1 MAYPTVS
8 APYGFQP
15 INSIGGTPYAG
26 STRLVPVASGAVY
39 TGDLVEMLSSGT
51 CAVISSGSAAAQCL
65 GVCVGVQYTNS
76 SGQPV
81 QGQYYPASQSTSTAL
96 AFGYVVDDPN
106 AVFKVVA
113 TNGQTTTPTAFTRAI
128 VGSNVAMSVATG
140 NTTTGDS
147 YYGIDGTSAGTTA
160 TLPIRVVDVVPDT
173 ATGAANATATT
184 YFEFLVKFNLHQY
197 NDTTGV

>member
-51 CAVISSGSAAAQCL
+51 CAVISSGTAAAQCL

-76 SGQPV
+76 SGQTV
-81 QGQYYPASQSTSTAL
+81 QAQYAPSSGVTNVVA
-96 AFGYVVDDPN
+96 YVVDDPR
-106 AVFKVVA
+106 ALFKV
-113 TNGQTTTPTAFTRAI
+113 AI
-128 VGSNVAMSVATG
+128 VSSGTTMSTLTRTAVGQNAPVALNSG
-140 NTTTGDS
+140 NANTGDS
-147 YYGIDGTSAGTTA
+147 AQAITTSTDVTA
-160 TLPIRVVDVVPDT
+160 TLPIRIVDVVPETMTSST
-173 ATGAANATATT
+173 AYAEVIVKINTHT
-184 YFEFLVKFNLHQY
+184 YN
-197 NDTTGV
+197 NTTGI